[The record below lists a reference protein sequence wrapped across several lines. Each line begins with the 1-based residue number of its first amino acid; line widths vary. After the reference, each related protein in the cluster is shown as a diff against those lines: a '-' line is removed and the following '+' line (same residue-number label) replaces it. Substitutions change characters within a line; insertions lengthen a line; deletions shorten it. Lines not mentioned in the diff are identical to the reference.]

1 MPVNK
6 HSTPE
11 PGQHGKTSLLKLQ
24 RHNGMKVQSMYLRNT
39 ENGLIELRGWPDCK
53 GLEGQTKN

>member
-1 MPVNK
+1 MPVKK
-6 HSTPE
+6 HCTPE

-39 ENGLIELRGWPDCK
+39 ENGLTELRGWAR
-53 GLEGQTKN
+53 L